1 MGQSQPVTLN
11 FSGFR
16 GPAKPETAMQAT
28 RSPSVE
34 MPHAI
39 GALVDTAFVR
49 SAVADAAG
57 PVAARPA
64 PSPSA
69 WQRVIAR
76 LRAALAR
83 HAARG

>member
-1 MGQSQPVTLN
+1 MGRTQSVTLK
-11 FSGFR
+11 FSGSR
-16 GPAKPETAMQAT
+16 GPAEPETAMQAT
-28 RSPSVE
+28 HFPSVE

-57 PVAARPA
+57 PAGARPA

-76 LRAALAR
+76 VRAPLAR